1 MSSAAALLN
10 RVLESRHH
18 DEFMAF
24 ATDPA
29 TREVLAELAEK
40 RGWPATT
47 VQEGG
52 ITMAIQLL
60 VTAPSPHR
68 LIVDLADSPDPVTAV
83 RMLRDACG
91 PETVI
96 IALGTVNDIELLR
109 DLGRAGAADYLVKPV
124 TWETLDETIEKA
136 VREAGGAPGPSAG
149 EQKLGRIVVFVGSRG
164 GAGAS
169 TLAMNCAWLMAHEQ
183 ELRVALV
190 DLDLQFG
197 TLALNLDIEPS
208 HGLVEALQNPSRID
222 GLFIASAMVN
232 ASDNLF
238 VLAGEE
244 PIDVATTFNAE
255 AIDLL
260 FDEMRE
266 TFDCIVVDLPRG
278 NLVQSRALLAK
289 AAEVG
294 VVCDLSLPCVRDT
307 MRVLSFLK
315 EAAGDANVSVIANRV
330 RRGAKGQISKRD
342 FERGIETGIDF
353 VIPDDAKA
361 ATASANAG
369 KPLPAVAKRS
379 GIVQALR
386 KLELRLSGL
395 SEPKRGI
402 LFGKRGTA

>member
-96 IALGTVNDIELLR
+96 IALGTVNDIALFRE
-109 DLGRAGAADYLVKPV
+109 LGRAGVADYLIRPIARDAL
-124 TWETLDETIEKA
+124 EETIEKA
-136 VREAGGAPGPSAG
+136 VRERDPGTEASAG
-149 EQKLGRIVVFVGSRG
+149 AKKSGHIVVFVGARG
-164 GAGAS
+164 GTGAS
-169 TLAMNCAWLMAHEQ
+169 TLALNCAWLMAHERKQ
-183 ELRVALV
+183 RVALI

-197 TLALNLDIEPS
+197 TLALNLDIDPS
-208 HGLVEALQNPSRID
+208 HGLIEVLENPDRID
-222 GLFIASAMVN
+222 ALFIASAMVSES
-232 ASDNLF
+232 ANLS
-238 VLAGEE
+238 VLASEE
-244 PIDVATTFNAE
+244 PLGAAPSVNPE

-260 FDEMRE
+260 FKEMSDG
-266 TFDCIVVDLPRG
+266 FDVIVVDLPRSY
-278 NLVQSRALLAK
+278 LVQSQGLLAK
-289 AAEVG
+289 ASEIALI
-294 VVCDLSLPCVRDT
+294 CDLTLPCVRDT

-315 EAAGDANVSVIANRV
+315 ENASDANVSVIANRI
-330 RRGAKGQISKRD
+330 RGGKGQISKRD
-342 FERGIETGIDF
+342 FERGIETSVDF
-353 VIPDDAKA
+353 VVPEDAKA
-361 ATASANAG
+361 VTASANTG
-369 KPLPAVAKRS
+369 KPLPVVAKRS
-379 GIVQALR
+379 EIVRALR
-386 KLELRLSGL
+386 KLEPRLSGQAKTKPR
-395 SEPKRGI
+395 EPFWRRAK
-402 LFGKRGTA
+402 A